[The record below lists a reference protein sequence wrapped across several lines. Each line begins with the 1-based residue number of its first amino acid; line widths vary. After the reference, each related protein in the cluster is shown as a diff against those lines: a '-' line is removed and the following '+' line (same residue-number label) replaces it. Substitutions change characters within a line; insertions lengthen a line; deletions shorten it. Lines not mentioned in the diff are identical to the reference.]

1 MDLSQ
6 DGSNA
11 VLLISDNGTG
21 IPANKHIEALSRFSQ
36 AGGGPGSGL
45 GLPIA
50 SRVMENHDGRLE
62 ILESSSGALIRMTI
76 PLASSPN
83 I

>member
-1 MDLSQ
+1 MELSQ
-6 DGSNA
+6 DGRNA
-11 VLLISDNGTG
+11 TLIISDDGTG
-21 IPANKHIEALSRFSQ
+21 IPADRHIAALSRFSQ

-62 ILESSSGALIRMTI
+62 LIESASGASIRLTI
-76 PLASSPN
+76 PLAR
-83 I
+83 